1 MTLPVIISLISASM
15 FVISVIIG
23 VIQLNLVKKQRAR
36 EAELL
41 LVRSFQTRDFMKAL
55 NLVLNLEDGL
65 SRKEIL
71 DVAGIDK
78 EFIFFWLGTWESLGI
93 MVYRKEISMS
103 AMDDYF
109 SGPIVISWK
118 KLEKYV
124 MEEREALQRDTMHE
138 WFQWL
143 AERMLERESN
153 IPVKPAHLAYKN
165 WKE

>member
-23 VIQLNLVKKQRAR
+23 VIQLRLVHKQRAR

-55 NLVLNLEDGL
+55 NLVLGLPDGL

-71 DVAGIDK
+71 EATGNDK

-93 MVYRKEISMS
+93 MVFRKEISMS

-109 SGPIVISWK
+109 SGPIVISWR

-124 MEEREALQRDTMHE
+124 MEERAELQRDTMHE

-143 AERMLERESN
+143 AERMIEREGK
-153 IPVKPAHLAYKN
+153 IPVSPAHVMYKK
-165 WKE
+165 WSE

>member
-1 MTLPVIISLISASM
+1 MSLPVIISLISASM

-23 VIQLNLVKKQRAR
+23 VIQLRLVQKQRAR

-55 NLVLNLEDGL
+55 NLVLGLPDGL

-71 DVAGIDK
+71 GAAGNDK

-93 MVYRKEISMS
+93 MVFRKEISMS

-109 SGPIVISWK
+109 SGPIVISWR

-124 MEEREALQRDTMHE
+124 MEERKELQRDTMHE

-143 AERMLERESN
+143 AERMIEREGK
-153 IPVKPAHLAYKN
+153 IPVSPAHVMYKD
-165 WKE
+165 WEE